1 MQSDDCWERENLMK
15 MSWEKEGKGSE
26 LVCSQGGERKRLR
39 KREEG
44 KEGREERPGLKKT
57 SQGEGGLEREGKG
70 REIGI
75 ELEALQ
81 LYGI

>member
-1 MQSDDCWERENLMK
+1 MEI
-15 MSWEKEGKGSE
+15 SWEKGEKGSG

-44 KEGREERPGLKKT
+44 KEGRKT
-57 SQGEGGLEREGKG
+57 WAEKNMAGGGVLEQEGKG

-75 ELEALQ
+75 ELDDLQ